1 MAWWG
6 KVIGGAFGFMLGG
19 PIGALLGASFGHQF
33 DARARRP
40 ALDAG
45 GHSDY
50 GDAHDFDPGAQERV
64 QAAFFTATFAV
75 MGHIAKADGRVTR
88 DEIALAEQLMD
99 NLQLDAAQRKFAQRL
114 FNQGKQA
121 NFDLD
126 AVLAQ
131 FRHECHGRSTLVQMF
146 VEIQI
151 QAALADG
158 RIGPEESAALRRMA
172 AALGVARAELERLIR
187 QIRGADSYHAHG
199 DRASLGDAYRILG
212 VPKDAPLA
220 EVRRA
225 YRRLISQHHPDKLVS
240 KGLPEEMVKLANEKT
255 HEIRAA
261 WETIKN
267 SRQAG

>member
-6 KVIGGAFGFMLGG
+6 KVIGGAFGFFMLGG

-33 DARARRP
+33 DARAR
-40 ALDAG
+40 G
-45 GHSDY
+45 GRADSGEHL
-50 GDAHDFDPGAQERV
+50 GAPGDPGAQERV

-75 MGHIAKADGRVTR
+75 LGHIAKADGRVTR
-88 DEIALAEQLMD
+88 DEISLASRLMD
-99 NLQLDAAQRKFAQRL
+99 NLQLDAAQRRVAQAL
-114 FNQGKQA
+114 FNEGKRA
-121 NFDLD
+121 AFDLE

-131 FRHECHGRSTLVQMF
+131 FRAECHGRRTLVQMF

-158 RIGPEESAALRRMA
+158 RMAPEESEVLRRVA
-172 AALGVARAELERLIR
+172 PALGLRRADLERLIR

-199 DRASLGDAYRILG
+199 DRVSLRDAHRILG
-212 VPKDAPLA
+212 VAENAPLP
-220 EVRRA
+220 EVRKA

-255 HEIRAA
+255 REIRAA
-261 WETIKN
+261 WEKI
-267 SRQAG
+267 QAARRPA